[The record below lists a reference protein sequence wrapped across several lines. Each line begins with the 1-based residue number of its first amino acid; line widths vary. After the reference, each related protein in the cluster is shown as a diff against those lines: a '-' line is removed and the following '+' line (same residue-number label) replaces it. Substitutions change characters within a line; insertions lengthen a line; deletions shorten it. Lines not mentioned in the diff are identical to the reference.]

1 MEGSG
6 SERGRR
12 EVKKIREVKGRK
24 MEIES
29 VRD

>member
-12 EVKKIREVKGRK
+12 EVKKISEVKGRK